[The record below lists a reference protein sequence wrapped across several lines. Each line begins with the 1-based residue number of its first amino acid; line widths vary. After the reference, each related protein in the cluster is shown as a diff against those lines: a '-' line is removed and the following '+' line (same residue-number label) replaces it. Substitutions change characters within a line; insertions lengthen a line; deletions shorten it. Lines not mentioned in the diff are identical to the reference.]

1 MKASRTI
8 FWLVVIVVACGVLW
22 YMARSTVSQRII
34 PSLDEYVA
42 SSTNSRTASSTPSA
56 QPVSSLWMASS
67 TIVTSLLS
75 GDEATATSATIS
87 RTSPRAVAPPVLATR
102 STLSEGYIRT
112 PKGIIRLLIAKTP
125 AARERGLSGYSSL
138 ASDQGMLFIFPKS
151 GSMNFW
157 MKDMNFPID
166 IVWMNRDRTILGVT
180 RNLSPESYPKTFSS
194 PENVQFVLELNAGS
208 ADTFGLRTGT
218 ALMF

>member
-1 MKASRTI
+1 M
-8 FWLVVIVVACGVLW
+8 IVVACGVLW

-75 GDEATATSATIS
+75 GGEATGTSATIPPV
-87 RTSPRAVAPPVLATR
+87 SPRVVAPPLLTMR
-102 STLSEGYIRT
+102 STLPNGYIRA

-125 AARERGLSGYSSL
+125 TARERGLSGYGSL
-138 ASDQGMLFIFPKS
+138 ASDQGMLFIFPTS

-157 MKDMNFPID
+157 MKGMNFPID
-166 IVWMNRDRTILGVT
+166 IVWMNSDRKILGVT
-180 RNLSPESYPKTFSS
+180 ANLSPESYPKTFSS
-194 PENVQFVLELNAGS
+194 PGNVQFVLELNAGS
-208 ADTFGLRTGT
+208 ADTYGLRTGT
-218 ALMF
+218 TLMF